1 MTDWRTTGGR
11 ETELTALVI
20 APDRDLAQQF
30 LATVPETRSFQV
42 LADLKSYP
50 PPQTLDIRLRQLKP
64 DVVLLDLATDLEA
77 ACALIG
83 FIGAFRPP
91 IHVIG
96 LHRENASGAIVRS
109 LRAGATEFLH
119 APFDAAIQREAIG
132 RIRRLRQ
139 PAVET
144 PKDFGKVVVFAS
156 TKPGSGSSTLAT
168 QTAHA
173 IKRMTSKRV
182 LLVDFDLMGGTISFS
197 LKLSHAYSIQD
208 ALQHSEH
215 LDPALWSALV
225 VNSAGVDILPA
236 PETPTSDSVEPSRLH
251 DVLEYARMLYDWV
264 ILDLPVV
271 FHRLSLM
278 ALTESDRAFL
288 VSTSELPSLH
298 LARRAVQMLAQLG
311 FAKDR
316 FQVVINR
323 ASRNDGIGGTDIE
336 KLFNCSVH
344 AMLPNDYFSLHRVV
358 TLGETLNDECELG
371 RAVQGLAGQ
380 LAGLSMGD
388 KRRNGNM
395 APARPAFSQT

>member
-1 MTDWRTTGGR
+1 MTERRPVGR
-11 ETELTALVI
+11 EAELTALVI
-20 APDRDLAQQF
+20 APDRELAQQF
-30 LATVPETRSFQV
+30 LSTLPETRSFQV
-42 LADLKSYP
+42 LADLKTYP
-50 PPQTLDIRLRQLKP
+50 PQQTLDIRLRQLKP
-64 DVVLLDLATDLEA
+64 DVLLLDLASDLET
-77 ACALIG
+77 ACSLIG
-83 FIGAFRPP
+83 FVTSFRPP

-96 LHRENASGAIVRS
+96 LHRENASDAIVRS
-109 LRAGATEFLH
+109 LRAGATEFLYS
-119 APFDAAIQREAIG
+119 PFDISTQREAIG

-139 PAVET
+139 PEVEA
-144 PKDFGKVVVFAS
+144 PKDFGKVVVFSS

-197 LKLSHAYSIQD
+197 LKLSHAYSVQD

-215 LDPALWSALV
+215 LDPALWAALV

-236 PETPTSDSVEPSRLH
+236 PETPSSDVVEHSRLH

-264 ILDLPVV
+264 LIDLPVV
-271 FHRLSLM
+271 FHRSSLM

-298 LARRAVQMLAQLG
+298 LARRAVQMLLQLG

-323 ASRNDGIGGTDIE
+323 ASRSDGIGSSDIE
-336 KLFNCSVH
+336 KLFNCTVH

-358 TLGETLNDECELG
+358 TLGETLSDECELG

-380 LAGLSMGD
+380 LTGLSLGD
-388 KRRNGNM
+388 KRRGAALM
-395 APARPAFSQT
+395 TARPVFSQT